1 LTKSQAQKKRRWSI
15 FGYCNLIIFVPLTS
29 LRILYTVVLINM
41 KIGILSD
48 THLTHIT
55 EDFKETTKRVFDGV
69 DMIIHA
75 GDMTGISVFN
85 YLSNWEL
92 KAVRGNMD
100 DFDLY
105 NLLPE
110 KRIENIMGKNIGII
124 HGKGPPSGIEN
135 LVLREF
141 QNVDLIIFGHS
152 HIPLEAKKEGTLL
165 FNPGSYRRSYS
176 YHGTVGIAEVADNI
190 SLRHIQIE

>member
-1 LTKSQAQKKRRWSI
+1 
-15 FGYCNLIIFVPLTS
+15 
-29 LRILYTVVLINM
+29 M

-110 KRIENIMGKNIGII
+110 KRIENIMGKNVGII

-135 LVLREF
+135 VVLKEF
-141 QNVDLIIFGHS
+141 QNVDLIIYGHS
-152 HIPLEAKKEGTLL
+152 HVPLETKKGGVLL

-176 YHGTVGIAEVADNI
+176 YRGTVGIIEISDNI
-190 SLRHIQIE
+190 TLRHIEVE

>member
-1 LTKSQAQKKRRWSI
+1 
-15 FGYCNLIIFVPLTS
+15 
-29 LRILYTVVLINM
+29 M

-48 THLTHIT
+48 THLASIT
-55 EDFKETTKRVFDGV
+55 EDFKETIKRVFDGV

-75 GDMTGISVFN
+75 GDITGLSVFN

-110 KRIENIMGKNIGII
+110 KRIENIMGKNVGII
-124 HGKGPPSGIEN
+124 HGKGSPRGIEEV
-135 LVLREF
+135 VLREF
-141 QNVDLIIFGHS
+141 QNVDLIIYGHS
-152 HIPLEAKKEGTLL
+152 HVPLETKKGDVLL
-165 FNPGSYRRSYS
+165 FNPGSYRRGYS
-176 YHGTVGIAEVADNI
+176 YHGTVGILEIADNI
-190 SLRHIQIE
+190 TLRHIEVE

>member
-1 LTKSQAQKKRRWSI
+1 
-15 FGYCNLIIFVPLTS
+15 
-29 LRILYTVVLINM
+29 M
-41 KIGILSD
+41 KIGVLSD
-48 THLTHIT
+48 THLTGIT
-55 EDFKETTKRVFDGV
+55 ENFKETIKRAFDGV

-75 GDMTGISVFN
+75 GDMTGINVFN

-110 KRIENIMGKNIGII
+110 KRIENIMGKKIGII
-124 HGKGPPSGIEN
+124 HGKGPPNGIEN

-152 HIPLEAKKEGTLL
+152 HIPLETKKADILL

-176 YHGTVGIAEVADNI
+176 YHGTVGIIEIADNI
-190 SLRHIQIE
+190 AVRHIEVE

>member
-1 LTKSQAQKKRRWSI
+1 
-15 FGYCNLIIFVPLTS
+15 
-29 LRILYTVVLINM
+29 M

-55 EDFKETTKRVFDGV
+55 EDFKETMKRVFDGI

-100 DFDLY
+100 GFDLY
-105 NLLPE
+105 NVLPE
-110 KRIENIMGKNIGII
+110 KRIENIMGKNVGII
-124 HGKGPPSGIEN
+124 HGKGPPNGIEN
-135 LVLREF
+135 MVLREF

-152 HIPLEAKKEGTLL
+152 HIPLETKKNGVLL
-165 FNPGSYRRSYS
+165 FNPGSYRKSYS
-176 YHGTVGIAEVADNI
+176 YRGTVGIVEIADNI
-190 SLRHIQIE
+190 TLRHIEVE

>member
-1 LTKSQAQKKRRWSI
+1 
-15 FGYCNLIIFVPLTS
+15 
-29 LRILYTVVLINM
+29 M

-48 THLTHIT
+48 THLTQIT
-55 EDFKETTKRVFDGV
+55 RDFKETIEKVFDGV

-75 GDMTGISVFN
+75 GDITGISVFN
-85 YLSNWEL
+85 YLSKWEL
-92 KAVRGNMD
+92 RAVRGNMD

-124 HGKGPPSGIEN
+124 HGKGAPGGIEN
-135 LVLREF
+135 VVLREF
-141 QNVDLIIFGHS
+141 QDVDLIIFGHS
-152 HIPLEAKKEGTLL
+152 HIPLETKKNGVLL

-176 YHGTVGIAEVADNI
+176 YRGTVGIMEIADNI
-190 SLRHIQIE
+190 SLRHIEVE

>member
-1 LTKSQAQKKRRWSI
+1 
-15 FGYCNLIIFVPLTS
+15 
-29 LRILYTVVLINM
+29 M

-48 THLTHIT
+48 THLTQIT
-55 EDFKETTKRVFDGV
+55 KDFKETIEKVFDGV

-75 GDMTGISVFN
+75 GDITGISVFN
-85 YLSNWEL
+85 YLSKWEL

-124 HGKGPPSGIEN
+124 HGKGAPGGIEN
-135 LVLREF
+135 VVLREF
-141 QNVDLIIFGHS
+141 QDVDLIIFGHS
-152 HIPLEAKKEGTLL
+152 HIPLETKKNDVLL

-176 YHGTVGIAEVADNI
+176 YHGTVGIMEIADNI
-190 SLRHIQIE
+190 SFRHIEVE

>member
-1 LTKSQAQKKRRWSI
+1 
-15 FGYCNLIIFVPLTS
+15 
-29 LRILYTVVLINM
+29 M

-48 THLTHIT
+48 THLANIT
-55 EDFKETTKRVFDGV
+55 EDFKETMKRVFDGV

-75 GDMTGISVFN
+75 GDITGISVFN
-85 YLSNWEL
+85 YLSNWDL

-100 DFDLY
+100 DFDLC

-110 KRIENIMGKNIGII
+110 KRIENVMGKNVGIV
-124 HGKGPPSGIEN
+124 HGKGPPKGIEDV
-135 LVLREF
+135 VLREF

-152 HIPLEAKKEGTLL
+152 HTPLETEKRGVLL

-176 YHGTVGIAEVADNI
+176 YRGTVGIMEIADNI
-190 SLRHIQIE
+190 TLRRIEVE

>member
-1 LTKSQAQKKRRWSI
+1 LEFYHWS
-15 FGYCNLIIFVPLTS
+15 LIIFFKLTS
-29 LRILYTVVLINM
+29 VRILYTVILINM

-48 THLTHIT
+48 THLASIT
-55 EDFKETTKRVFDGV
+55 EDFKETIKRVFDGV

-75 GDMTGISVFN
+75 GDITGLSVFN

-110 KRIENIMGKNIGII
+110 KRIENIMGKNVGII
-124 HGKGPPSGIEN
+124 HGKGPPRGIEEV
-135 LVLREF
+135 VLREF
-141 QNVDLIIFGHS
+141 QNVDLIIYGHS
-152 HIPLEAKKEGTLL
+152 HVPLETKKRDVLL

-176 YHGTVGIAEVADNI
+176 YHGTVGMLEIADNI
-190 SLRHIQIE
+190 TLRHIEVE